1 MGSLSRR
8 AFVFLS
14 TACGRGGWGPG
25 GRAWLGLS
33 TFSLD
38 SRSGRSGFRGAGGG
52 GADGG
57 AEVGS
62 PEGVLAVMGEMAEK
76 LLAHGPGPGAVSC
89 CYG

>member
-1 MGSLSRR
+1 MGSLSLR
-8 AFVFLS
+8 AFVFLLS

-25 GRAWLGLS
+25 GKAWLGLS

-38 SRSGRSGFRGAGGG
+38 SLSGRSGFRGAGGG

-62 PEGVLAVMGEMAEK
+62 PEGVLAVRGEMAGK
-76 LLAHGPGPGAVSC
+76 LLAQGPGAVSC
-89 CYG
+89 CCG